1 MSLHS
6 FHSVRHPNTWTD
18 AAHILGG
25 SSHLSLYN
33 IGNPSQKWP
42 QFYFYSDFKLEQVDK
57 INCHRVQGYL
67 SKKQMN
73 RLMYSF
79 SLSLAKVSVTKD
91 HDCGLPTVEVDF
103 SGPAGWKSKD
113 R

>member
-1 MSLHS
+1 
-6 FHSVRHPNTWTD
+6 
-18 AAHILGG
+18 
-25 SSHLSLYN
+25 
-33 IGNPSQKWP
+33 
-42 QFYFYSDFKLEQVDK
+42 
-57 INCHRVQGYL
+57 
-67 SKKQMN
+67 MN

-113 R
+113 RQRQGHTQLCSSQMALLISLLLPQAI